1 MSDNDRDIIL
11 AQWQTCVEM
20 ANSISQRRDTMNNIF
35 VTLNLAVVATIQYDV
50 VKKSLPIMIIGIL
63 FCLIWVFLIRHYR
76 YLNSKKFEV
85 INEMEKE
92 LPSKPFS
99 DEWTKLKKPGWY
111 IDTSRYEYLL
121 PTIFIIAHVCN
132 IFIINS

>member
-63 FCLIWVFLIRHYR
+63 FCLIWGFLIHHYKF
-76 YLNSKKFEV
+76 LNSKKFEV

-99 DEWTKLKKPGWY
+99 DEWTKLKKSRWY
-111 IDTSRYEYLL
+111 IDTSCYEYLL